1 MSTLNHAETYATRAG
16 SILALS
22 HLLSATDLHADNIIA
37 STVGPVVVDLE
48 TIFMPE
54 LLLSPCKTKLESL
67 LNESLLRTKLL
78 PEWDPNYSGEVV
90 DVSGFAGLNDT
101 DQDYLVICPKNVN
114 SDAMY
119 LSHERSRVSPSLNR
133 IVIGNQLLPL
143 GCFHKQ
149 IRKGFIDAYS
159 LILCRRD
166 EFVESMRKFCD
177 NSLAGDQK
185 HVSVRFL
192 FRPTLVYD
200 QLADLCCLPDYL
212 GDSAALAMERD
223 CLMQSFDFEI
233 QGASILHL
241 LLEERRSI
249 DQGDVPRFMVDLDSR
264 SLTLNGIKIV
274 DRDCLDLFLLDCSPW
289 ELS

>member
-1 MSTLNHAETYATRAG
+1 
-16 SILALS
+16 
-22 HLLSATDLHADNIIA
+22 
-37 STVGPVVVDLE
+37 
-48 TIFMPE
+48 
-54 LLLSPCKTKLESL
+54 
-67 LNESLLRTKLL
+67 
-78 PEWDPNYSGEVV
+78 
-90 DVSGFAGLNDT
+90 
-101 DQDYLVICPKNVN
+101 
-114 SDAMY
+114 
-119 LSHERSRVSPSLNR
+119 
-133 IVIGNQLLPL
+133 
-143 GCFHKQ
+143 
-149 IRKGFIDAYS
+149 
-159 LILCRRD
+159 
-166 EFVESMRKFCD
+166 MRKFCD

-249 DQGDVPRFMVDLDSR
+249 DEGDVPRFMVDLDSR
-264 SLTLNGIKIV
+264 FLTSSGIKIV

-289 ELS
+289 ERFLRRIKSMGVDDLALQCRVIDLILPAASINTAQHLNSSMDIEPINFVSESTEIARRIQSFSI